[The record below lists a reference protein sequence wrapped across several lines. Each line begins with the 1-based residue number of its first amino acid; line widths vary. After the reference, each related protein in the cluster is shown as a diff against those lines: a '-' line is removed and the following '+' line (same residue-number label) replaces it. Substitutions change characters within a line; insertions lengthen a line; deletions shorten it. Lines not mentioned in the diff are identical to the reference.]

1 MNRFH
6 RAALA
11 CASALV
17 LPGLA
22 HAGDPALSGGLM
34 LTSDYLFRGVS
45 QTLGGPALQ
54 AALRYDTASGFY
66 AAGSASNVDYGP
78 GSDVRH
84 EFDAVV
90 GVARSFGAVALD
102 LSHARYVYP
111 GADPAGSLDY
121 SEWLLVA
128 GLGER
133 WTASAGWS
141 GDVFAGGRTGT
152 HAQLAYRHPLGTQ
165 WALHGAVGNYRLP
178 AGLRD
183 YHHAEAGAT
192 WTRGRWEARVT
203 LHGASSA
210 ARANFGDAAPRRR
223 VEAAVTVS
231 F

>member
-6 RAALA
+6 CAALA
-11 CASALV
+11 CASAPA

-22 HAGDPALSGGLM
+22 HAGDPALSGGLT
-34 LTSDYLFRGVS
+34 LTSDYMFRGVS

-66 AAGSASNVDYGP
+66 VAASASNVDYSD

-84 EFDAVV
+84 EFDGIV
-90 GVARSFGAVALD
+90 GIARRFGAVGID
-102 LSHARYVYP
+102 LSHASYVYP
-111 GADPAGSLDY
+111 GADPGGSLDY
-121 SEWLLVA
+121 SEWLLA
-128 GLGER
+128 ASLGER

-141 GDVFAGGRTGT
+141 GDVFASGRTGT
-152 HAQLAYRHPLGTQ
+152 HAQLAYRHPLGAE
-165 WALHGAVGNYRLP
+165 WALRGALGNYRLP

-192 WTRGRWEARVT
+192 WTRGRWEARLT
-203 LHGASSA
+203 LHGASDA

-231 F
+231 L